1 MAVLVRVENKKGF
14 GMYSGHT
21 PDVSQRAYHAI
32 NKIGNQHRVRWHDNP
47 FGQDNTRYA
56 FNSKRVFKEVLKGA
70 GVTEQQLME
79 WGYVIK
85 FIKLDKKDRKRL
97 DEHQTI
103 FAYDKANVIKTLG
116 DA

>member
-1 MAVLVRVENKKGF
+1 
-14 GMYSGHT
+14 
-21 PDVSQRAYHAI
+21 
-32 NKIGNQHRVRWHDNP
+32 
-47 FGQDNTRYA
+47 
-56 FNSKRVFKEVLKGA
+56 
-70 GVTEQQLME
+70 ME